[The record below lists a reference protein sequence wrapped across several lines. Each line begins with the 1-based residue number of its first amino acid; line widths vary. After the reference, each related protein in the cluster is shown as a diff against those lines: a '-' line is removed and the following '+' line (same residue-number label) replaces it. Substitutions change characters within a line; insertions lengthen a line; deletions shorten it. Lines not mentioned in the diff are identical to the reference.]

1 MGKKSTKFQPGQSGN
16 PKGRPMGSRNK
27 LSETFITDLQE
38 LWDEQGFA
46 ILQRVADEHPEKLMA
61 AMVQVLPKDF
71 QVTVDQQNVKWVI
84 NAQPVLTTEQ
94 WMEKHGLNVIE
105 SPSML
110 ENDQ

>member
-1 MGKKSTKFQPGQSGN
+1 MPKESTQFKPGQSGN